1 MSIVICK
8 LFPIPRRVSFCHLSP
23 AVRVKHMQMMT
34 VLFSLHGVSFGVS
47 NVKLSPIRL
56 WSICVFVSLEEI
68 RSCNHIWKFP
78 CE

>member
-1 MSIVICK
+1 MVLCVEGRWKEGGCFS
-8 LFPIPRRVSFCHLSP
+8 LRLSP

-68 RSCNHIWKFP
+68 RSCNHIWMFP